1 MMFDIKSEGGD
12 SWIYDDNYQI
22 NTVYFAMD
30 GESDWDEQ
38 DFQHDKTWRW
48 YMDAHSRRYALTEAE
63 LEPTETFYVC
73 TVRESQ
79 QKTLIVLDSG
89 ADGTLR
95 PSKQDGQRSS

>member
-1 MMFDIKSEGGD
+1 
-12 SWIYDDNYQI
+12 
-22 NTVYFAMD
+22 MD

-73 TVRESQ
+73 KVRESH
-79 QKTLIVLDSG
+79 
-89 ADGTLR
+89 R
-95 PSKQDGQRSS
+95 RR